1 MFVSLLAVALDEL
14 YHDKKGGMQQSM
26 GGSPYGRPHYGGGYG
41 GMGGYGRPHYGGG
54 YGGMGGMGG
63 MMNSLGL

>member
-1 MFVSLLAVALDEL
+1 VDLVFVSLLAVALDEL

-26 GGSPYGRPHYGGGYG
+26 GGGGYGRPHYG
-41 GMGGYGRPHYGGG
+41 GGYGRPHYGGG

-63 MMNSLGL
+63 IGGMMNSFGL